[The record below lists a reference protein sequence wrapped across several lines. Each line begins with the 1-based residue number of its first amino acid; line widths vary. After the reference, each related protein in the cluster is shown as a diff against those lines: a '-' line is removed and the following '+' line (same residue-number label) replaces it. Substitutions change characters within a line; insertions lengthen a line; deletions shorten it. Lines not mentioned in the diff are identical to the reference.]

1 MNCHRVT
8 SLISAYVD
16 GELAGVEMLEIRR
29 HLSGCAD
36 CAQEYEELRM
46 MKLAIA
52 RLGSVAPREDFAA
65 SLMMRLDDVYVSP
78 HHRVFNSMVRFL
90 HEKLS
95 PVAAALAAS
104 GLALVLLSAGG
115 VENVSPVENNVV
127 ASLPYEARIHNMSVP
142 GSPVAIP
149 NSEPLKVANSSSN
162 VGGATFELASLSY
175 K

>member
-16 GELAGVEMLEIRR
+16 GELTGVEMLEIRR
-29 HLSGCAD
+29 HLSDCAD
-36 CAQEYEELRM
+36 CAQGYEDIRV
-46 MKLAIA
+46 MKHAVA

-65 SLMMRLDDVYVSP
+65 SIIMKLDDVYISS
-78 HHRVFNSMVRFL
+78 HQRIFNSMVKFI

-95 PVAAALAAS
+95 PVAAALTAS

-115 VENVSPVENNVV
+115 VENMRPVENNVV
-127 ASLPYEARIHNMSVP
+127 ASLPYEAQIHNISVP
-142 GSPVAIP
+142 GSPVSIP
-149 NSEPLKVANSSSN
+149 NAEPLKVAQNTSDM
-162 VGGATFELASLSY
+162 GGATFELAGLLY